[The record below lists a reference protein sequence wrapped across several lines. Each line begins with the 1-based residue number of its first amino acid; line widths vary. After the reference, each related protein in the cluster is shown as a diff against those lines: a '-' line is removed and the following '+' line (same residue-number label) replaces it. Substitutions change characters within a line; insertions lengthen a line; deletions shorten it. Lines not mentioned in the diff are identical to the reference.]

1 MDLTLPKHKDQGHP
15 FNKTLLLLWFSTC
28 WVERLTSQAP
38 PLPHCCVAVFT
49 PWIDCWGGTV
59 GIATACDIHNTWFE
73 GNKKRTQPT
82 ALRKGKL
89 TIESTNP
96 MATGKKDLQRKH
108 HFHVLC
114 LRCLLVSKKETVSLR
129 AYREEHLHLPE
140 QKNKTIT
147 LHQHSNHW
155 PAKQHQGH
163 SAKKKKC
170 SSELVSLEEE
180 MCCPPDANYEA
191 QTSKEQDLQRECHEY
206 LHLSFWVGPIEADG
220 FSMRLSS
227 CLHGIPYSMQ
237 HS

>member
-114 LRCLLVSKKETVSLR
+114 LRCLLVSKE
-129 AYREEHLHLPE
+129 
-140 QKNKTIT
+140 
-147 LHQHSNHW
+147 
-155 PAKQHQGH
+155 KQ
-163 SAKKKKC
+163 SAL
-170 SSELVSLEEE
+170 ELIVRNI
-180 MCCPPDANYEA
+180 C
-191 QTSKEQDLQRECHEY
+191 TY
-206 LHLSFWVGPIEADG
+206 LNRRTKP
-220 FSMRLSS
+220 
-227 CLHGIPYSMQ
+227 
-237 HS
+237 